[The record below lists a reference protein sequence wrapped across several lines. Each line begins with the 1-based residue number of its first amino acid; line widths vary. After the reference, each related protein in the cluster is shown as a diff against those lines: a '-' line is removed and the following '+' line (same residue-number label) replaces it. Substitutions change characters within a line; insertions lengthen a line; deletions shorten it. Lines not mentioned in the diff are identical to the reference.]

1 MKLTSFLKITRL
13 DKQRIVLSVVA
24 AMWLTLTGGAWAE
37 SPALVNIGVGTQGNL
52 VVMNARLINGFTDSI
67 TEAIESGVPMTF
79 TYQVELRQENAIL
92 KDSLVSSNTIKH
104 KVRYDSLKKIYRFSE
119 IGKGVKRRIATRNKE
134 NYQDLML
141 TLDNIP
147 IGSVRRLPPNEK
159 YYIRVKADLETDRLW
174 FPFNYLFFFLPFN
187 DFDADW
193 AQSSPLSID
202 PNTALAGN
210 DIRKNSQRPSKKNR
224 KGVSRVIRS
233 FNQ

>member
-1 MKLTSFLKITRL
+1 M
-13 DKQRIVLSVVA
+13 VA
-24 AMWLTLTGGAWAE
+24 IWLTLTAGAWAE
-37 SPALVNIGVGTQGNL
+37 SPALVNIGVSTQGNL
-52 VVMNARLINGFTDSI
+52 VVVNARLINGFTDSI
-67 TEAIESGVPMTF
+67 REAIESGVPMTF
-79 TYQVELRQENAIL
+79 TYQVELRQENTIM

-104 KVRYDSLKKIYRFSE
+104 KVRYDSLKKIYLFSE
-119 IGKGVKRRIATRNKE
+119 VGKGVKRRIATRNKE
-134 NYQDLML
+134 NYQKLML
-141 TLDNIP
+141 TLANIP
-147 IGSVRRLPPNEK
+147 IGSVRRLPLSEK
-159 YYIRVKADLETDRLW
+159 YYIRVKAELETDRLW

-210 DIRKNSQRPSKKNR
+210 AARKSPQSPSKKNR